1 MAKFC
6 NVCNQHY
13 DDHEASCPHC
23 AAAAHPAAIPISGG
37 TKAPRI
43 SQRRDSEVDFDMPIP
58 DLASPSG
65 DLIPL
70 GPDALAADSEID
82 LIGSSSGQSGEHL
95 LAHDAEAPDAV
106 NLEPDLAGAVP
117 LPPAS
122 GIDLENLDAELNF
135 DTTKAYLP
143 DQPPAA
149 PPADVIPSK
158 LGGKVVPPGQ
168 PTEADPLL
176 VPLPDEPRP
185 LLGPTEADPLLVPL
199 PDEAQPP
206 NQPEPAIIPDHLD
219 EPLDDS
225 LLEAPAL
232 VESESGIN
240 LAEIPTGEPAAPPSD
255 APLQFWDEAA
265 QQVAP
270 ASAGSASPEPVPAP
284 DLAEEI
290 SVAESESGN
299 LDQPPM
305 AAPVPPLSRVDL
317 PALETE
323 PLPVE
328 PAPAS
333 PLSPVPV
340 ALSVTGGAVPDLV
353 EDIVVAES
361 GAGVGLAE
369 PVAEVLPDMAAQ
381 PWGDEPMPEIPNL
394 EITSDS
400 TAAAQIVSEP
410 PGADLAE
417 EFVAAEAGSGLNLAE
432 PVAEVPGQPASG
444 MPAEVWE
451 DAAQPAAFAEPSP
464 APVPAFPEDAS
475 GMDFLEAVDL
485 GGPALAG
492 PDEVAAEVPAF
503 PDVPETDQT
512 PSLPADDAGALNLDA
527 VVEPETPAPASG
539 TAAFAAV
546 EAEEG
551 EAEIAALAE
560 TEGPSGIDLAAV
572 ETFETPSA
580 VGKKSKVAKPSKLP
594 ALPDLEETSLG
605 EDAEAAV
612 AVEEPEEEFAQAEE
626 EEEAGLAPKP
636 KKPRYGRRWFA
647 GGVLGM
653 IFGAAIVGGLWM
665 FGILHKGVN
674 PVPQDWQLI
683 SSTDTPPNPTPG
695 MNLGSSSVDL
705 KVATASLKQGD
716 FSDVLRET
724 EKAVNPN
731 DPQLAA
737 IRGEAR
743 WCDYVSKQQ
752 GKSLNKE
759 DPAVKQAIADLDAA
773 KANNAEALFWRGKIE
788 EMTGNP
794 VGARQL
800 YEEGKNRFPAE
811 KLRFETAIKKLDIQ
825 AADKPAGAVW
835 LPPLSSPA
843 ALADEAQLLAVLSI
857 ALQPPAPRE
866 GQPVPPP
873 PGGPPAA
880 QPAPPLAPPAA
891 GQPVP
896 PPAPG
901 GPAAGQP
908 VEAGFTFWNAV
919 KLAQDRQYSEALIQ
933 LQKAREEHERLRFS
947 RLRKAQNPISDPTEE
962 IFLRCCDEMEAYWK
976 MRQLVKEKKPELA
989 NLDAVKA
996 LETVLSEPK
1005 KDNTLDAK
1013 LKEVTARLQIAG
1025 FNEPDPV
1032 KGIDKLL
1039 EAKKTSDDK
1048 VTELTASSTKL
1059 NEVNKK
1065 LASLGVNAADPV
1077 AGIQQLVAS
1086 KKPVDDM
1093 FRELPA
1099 KLEAAGI
1106 KEPDVAKGIDKL
1118 IEQRKLAKE
1127 AKEELVKRLIANGF
1141 LFDNSKDDNNELLRG
1156 IDRLAEAAKGKDPAG
1171 RIVALTADIDKLKD
1185 ARQAD
1190 AKRYQDESATE
1201 KLRHLTELDTE
1212 KKRHTDEL
1220 AAAAQKYQG
1229 IITTETLRYKNL
1241 LNKRRSPQE
1250 MLPVWMIVLQDRNRR
1265 DLAAQAARDA
1275 DFVFND
1281 ADASPALKAEALGI
1295 RGMALRNQGKFADAR
1310 VSLEQA
1316 LQGANKEN
1324 DEDWHIH
1331 ARATL
1336 KELTDPSNYFYPRA
1350 EELYFAGQ
1358 FQSAME
1364 LTNEGLEAFP
1374 KNSGRLLA
1382 LRSLVW
1388 LDMARD
1394 RARGARLAAND
1405 AAIVDARK
1413 DATDALAAG
1422 ATAEGNF
1429 AAGRIW
1435 EELGRWAD
1443 ARDAYQ
1449 LALKAHPDEDRVPQ
1463 SLQDCPG
1470 ARTDPH
1476 TAA

>member
-1 MAKFC
+1 M
-6 NVCNQHY
+6 
-13 DDHEASCPHC
+13 
-23 AAAAHPAAIPISGG
+23 
-37 TKAPRI
+37 
-43 SQRRDSEVDFDMPIP
+43 
-58 DLASPSG
+58 
-65 DLIPL
+65 
-70 GPDALAADSEID
+70 
-82 LIGSSSGQSGEHL
+82 
-95 LAHDAEAPDAV
+95 
-106 NLEPDLAGAVP
+106 
-117 LPPAS
+117 
-122 GIDLENLDAELNF
+122 
-135 DTTKAYLP
+135 
-143 DQPPAA
+143 
-149 PPADVIPSK
+149 
-158 LGGKVVPPGQ
+158 
-168 PTEADPLL
+168 
-176 VPLPDEPRP
+176 
-185 LLGPTEADPLLVPL
+185 
-199 PDEAQPP
+199 
-206 NQPEPAIIPDHLD
+206 
-219 EPLDDS
+219 
-225 LLEAPAL
+225 
-232 VESESGIN
+232 
-240 LAEIPTGEPAAPPSD
+240 
-255 APLQFWDEAA
+255 
-265 QQVAP
+265 
-270 ASAGSASPEPVPAP
+270 
-284 DLAEEI
+284 
-290 SVAESESGN
+290 
-299 LDQPPM
+299 
-305 AAPVPPLSRVDL
+305 
-317 PALETE
+317 
-323 PLPVE
+323 
-328 PAPAS
+328 
-333 PLSPVPV
+333 
-340 ALSVTGGAVPDLV
+340 
-353 EDIVVAES
+353 
-361 GAGVGLAE
+361 
-369 PVAEVLPDMAAQ
+369 
-381 PWGDEPMPEIPNL
+381 
-394 EITSDS
+394 
-400 TAAAQIVSEP
+400 
-410 PGADLAE
+410 
-417 EFVAAEAGSGLNLAE
+417 
-432 PVAEVPGQPASG
+432 
-444 MPAEVWE
+444 
-451 DAAQPAAFAEPSP
+451 
-464 APVPAFPEDAS
+464 
-475 GMDFLEAVDL
+475 
-485 GGPALAG
+485 
-492 PDEVAAEVPAF
+492 
-503 PDVPETDQT
+503 
-512 PSLPADDAGALNLDA
+512 
-527 VVEPETPAPASG
+527 
-539 TAAFAAV
+539 

-572 ETFETPSA
+572 ETFEAPSA
-580 VGKKSKVAKPSKLP
+580 VGKKSKVAKPSRLP

-674 PVPQDWQLI
+674 PVPQDWQYI
-683 SSTDTPPNPTPG
+683 NSTDPQPNPTPG

-705 KVATASLKQGD
+705 KVATASLEKGD
-716 FSDVLRET
+716 FSDALRET
-724 EKAVNPN
+724 QKPGTPN
-731 DPQLAA
+731 DTVQLA

-743 WCDYVSKQQ
+743 WWDYVSKQQ

-759 DPAVKQAIADLDAA
+759 DPAVKQAIAELDAA
-773 KANNAEALFWRGKIE
+773 KANNAGALFCRGQIE

-794 VGARQL
+794 VGARLL
-800 YEEGKNRFPAE
+800 YEEGKAKFPSDMRF
-811 KLRFETAIKKLDIQ
+811 Q
-825 AADKPAGAVW
+825 AAIGRINIRAKEKPAGAAC
-835 LPPLSSPA
+835 LPATNPSST
-843 ALADEAQLLAVLSI
+843 LADKAQVLILMAI
-857 ALQPPAPRE
+857 ALQPPAPPD
-866 GQPVPPP
+866 GPPVPPP
-873 PGGPPAA
+873 APGGPV
-880 QPAPPLAPPAA
+880 A

-896 PPAPG
+896 PPAPPPG
-901 GPAAGQP
+901 GQPGIPPVPPPNQPVPAAGQPAPAQP

-919 KLAQDRQYSEALIQ
+919 QLAQDRQYSEALIQ

-1013 LKEVTARLQIAG
+1013 LKEVTARLLTAG
-1025 FNEPDPV
+1025 VNEPDPV
-1032 KGIDKLL
+1032 KGIDKLI
-1039 EAKKTSDDK
+1039 EAKKTSDTK
-1048 VTELTASSTKL
+1048 VTELTASSDKL

-1449 LALKAHPDEDRVPQ
+1449 LALKAHPDEDRVRNRYKIALARILIRIPPPENPPAAGGMGQ
-1463 SLQDCPG
+1463 LPAGKPDAGRCVRKPSPRCSLS
-1470 ARTDPH
+1470 
-1476 TAA
+1476 